1 VTSKNS
7 SQKTVP
13 QRNNISS
20 AGLAAGPTHFV
31 SPDGQV
37 NFPFGP
43 DHVLATRFRAPAS
56 EKDTQTNGISGPS
69 GSTLSA
75 SAALARSLA
84 SRLRAAT
91 DLNGSMEYSLTWK
104 VRVTPAQRPICALRA
119 SARRTSG
126 KGCTGWP
133 TPNSGP
139 QNDNDSTWEARRE
152 AMKEKHDNGNGF
164 GLTLGMAASLTG
176 WATPR
181 AEDAE
186 SAGMR
191 HSRGVADTL
200 SAQAGQDASRS
211 NAETA
216 RPAGFRL
223 NPRFSL
229 WLMGYPAA
237 WASCG
242 ERAMQSC
249 RKSRRN
255 SSERA

>member
-1 VTSKNS
+1 MTSKNS

-43 DHVLATRFRAPAS
+43 DHVLANRFRAPAS
-56 EKDTQTNGISGPS
+56 EKDTQTNGISGLS

-176 WATPR
+176 WATPQLADGR
-181 AEDAE
+181 GRTGPASKNKDLGRDATL
-186 SAGMR
+186 AGP
-191 HSRGVADTL
+191 DTD
-200 SAQAGQDASRS
+200 SS
-211 NAETA
+211 NAGTGG
-216 RPAGFRL
+216 RGGYLL
-223 NPRFSL
+223 NPSFSR
-229 WLMGYPAA
+229 WLMGFPAA
-237 WASCG
+237 WDCSGAT
-242 ERAMQSC
+242 AMQSC
-249 RKSRRN
+249 LKSRRR
-255 SSERA
+255 S